1 MVQPIKNFFS
11 WRKKCCQLPF
21 RSWCGRPATMFQK
34 LPEKNT
40 IITKEPNV
48 SSWDLGDGRYIV
60 VSRIFCLRRFCSYTV
75 HPRKKK
81 RMEKYGTNY
90 SSPFRSML
98 CISWTYQLFR
108 PCPKTQEV
116 NIPTPFWKWMGK
128 EQSACVCLL
137 LAHAIFTLQAK
148 AELLLKCN
156 ATFYISLINALTV

>member
-81 RMEKYGTNY
+81 KDGKIRYKLFQSLLFYAMYL
-90 SSPFRSML
+90 MD
-98 CISWTYQLFR
+98 ISTL
-108 PCPKTQEV
+108 
-116 NIPTPFWKWMGK
+116 PTLPQNTGGEHIYTILEMDGQGA
-128 EQSACVCLL
+128 ECMCVPTTGSRYIHLASKSCLL
-137 LAHAIFTLQAK
+137 YYWNAMLHFTL
-148 AELLLKCN
+148 
-156 ATFYISLINALTV
+156 V